1 MDKKDTGN
9 KINTGTSKLSVA
21 PNFDSSQLNDMER
34 LVNRWL
40 AFGRSEGHS
49 KRTQEHDRES
59 IDKFL
64 WWWSEYSHFDETVG
78 HPRNATEDHLREYLA
93 YLREELAFRWGKPVL
108 PGKEKLAAKTIKTYA
123 TCVRT
128 FFNWLEDEHIIE
140 TTPFTR
146 RLKVT
151 TKKDPIKSRH
161 HKNLTRE
168 QIDLIFSKLKEPDK
182 LKKYNG
188 VRNLAIIALLLDSG
202 IRRGEL
208 LSMRV
213 KDIDMDSRRIFVNG
227 KSGERTV
234 FFGPVAYNAIVLY
247 KKRWRNQQDQAPT
260 TPFWLCSD
268 GMPFSFSGLGTM
280 INLLGHEV
288 GITLGAHMFRHTF
301 ASHMVDK
308 VGIFELK
315 EMMGHSNVATT
326 EIYAHGSLD
335 KLQDKYRGNS
345 PLSDLNLTINSTVR
359 RRRGRPKK
367 ETISECEE
375 DD

>member
-1 MDKKDTGN
+1 LHQILIVLSSTKWKGWSTGGLPLAGPRA
-9 KINTGTSKLSVA
+9 IRRGPRSTTGRVSIS
-21 PNFDSSQLNDMER
+21 FYGG
-34 LVNRWL
+34 
-40 AFGRSEGHS
+40 GRNIPL
-49 KRTQEHDRES
+49 R
-59 IDKFL
+59 
-64 WWWSEYSHFDETVG
+64 
-78 HPRNATEDHLREYLA
+78 RNGRPPAQCTEDHLREYLS

-161 HKNLTRE
+161 HKNLTRD
-168 QIDLIFSKLKEPDK
+168 QIDLIFAKLKEPDK

-247 KKRWRNQQDQAPT
+247 KKRWRNQQDQAADNA
-260 TPFWLCSD
+260 L
-268 GMPFSFSGLGTM
+268 LA
-280 INLLGHEV
+280 LLGWHALFLQRP
-288 GITLGAHMFRHTF
+288 GHH
-301 ASHMVDK
+301 DK
-308 VGIFELK
+308 PAG
-315 EMMGHSNVATT
+315 
-326 EIYAHGSLD
+326 
-335 KLQDKYRGNS
+335 
-345 PLSDLNLTINSTVR
+345 P
-359 RRRGRPKK
+359 RGRYHPGRPYVPAYLRL
-367 ETISECEE
+367 SHGR
-375 DD
+375 